1 MGNDMKWEDTENH
14 MVKPH
19 AETSEVDEDTA
30 YEKSKQREL
39 DDDALAK
46 HVAKGLVKL
55 SIDDLIKTLGD
66 IGKGSKT

>member
-1 MGNDMKWEDTENH
+1 MNDMKWEDTENH
-14 MVKPH
+14 MILPQ
-19 AETSEVDEDTA
+19 AETPEVDEDTEF
-30 YEKSKQREL
+30 EKSRQREL

-66 IGKGSKT
+66 IGKGSKP